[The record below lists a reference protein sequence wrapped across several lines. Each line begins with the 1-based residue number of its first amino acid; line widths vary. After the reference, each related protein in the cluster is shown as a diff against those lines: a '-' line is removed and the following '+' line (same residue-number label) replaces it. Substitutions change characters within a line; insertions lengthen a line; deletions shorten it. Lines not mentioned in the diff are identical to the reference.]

1 MSDRKRKQMAALV
14 RLREHKEKVARA
26 NLRDEMQDLK
36 NLNAQAVAKNELVNK
51 LTEDLYTGLE
61 DRLLT
66 NHKVKDPGARFTT
79 FAMSVNAARENLLLE
94 EGLAKNLQ
102 DDLKTM
108 RGGIVIL
115 RDYLKTAYQELEKA
129 QHISGELNTQR
140 RRHLDRIEEETIEEI
155 SNSRFVVA
163 KGGL

>member
-1 MSDRKRKQMAALV
+1 MSDRKRKQVAALV
-14 RLREHKEKVARA
+14 RLREHKEKIARA
-26 NLRDEMQDLK
+26 NLKDEMQKLR
-36 NLNAQAVAKNELVNK
+36 NLNAQSAAKEELVHR
-51 LTEDLYTGLE
+51 LTEHLYTGLE

-66 NHKVKDPGARFTT
+66 NEKVKDPGARFMT

-115 RDYLKTAYQELEKA
+115 RDYLKTAYQKLEKA
-129 QHISGELNTQR
+129 QHISSALNTQQR
-140 RRHLDRIEEETIEEI
+140 KYLSRIEEETIDEI
-155 SNSRFVVA
+155 SNVLFA
-163 KGGL
+163 ATKGGL